1 MKKAKYIFIFIIFL
15 CILII
20 AYLSYN
26 LCRIKY
32 AHFLLLDKSK
42 MTLTEYDYKGNVI
55 YHCSIA
61 TGKNPG
67 NKRVKGDCKTPEGV
81 FPIQEILDSKEWKH
95 DFKDDSLGEIKGA
108 YGNYFIRLNV
118 KNHKGIGIHGTHD
131 PLSIGKRASEGCIR
145 LTNEDINEIA
155 LRMKIGEIV
164 IITPGKEDVDENDKF
179 QKDTVLKKSITKNSI
194 SIKNGKP

>member
-1 MKKAKYIFIFIIFL
+1 
-15 CILII
+15 
-20 AYLSYN
+20 
-26 LCRIKY
+26 
-32 AHFLLLDKSK
+32 
-42 MTLTEYDYKGNVI
+42 MTLTEYDYKGNEI

-118 KNHKGIGIHGTHD
+118 KNQKGIGIHGTHD

-145 LTNEDINEIA
+145 LKNEDINEIA

-179 QKDTVLKKSITKNSI
+179 QKDTILKKKNH
-194 SIKNGKP
+194 